1 MIQITNYMEWKGLNT
16 DLRVFR
22 VQCKLCSSAEIYLA
36 PESWRSLSLR
46 SSSLRQ
52 EDGQL
57 RTNER
62 ASQLF
67 PERLQQ
73 FSLTKKKKN
82 KQTNTDFITIDDAI
96 SSYYWQHLIFQKWL
110 KILPYFKQKCGR
122 LLLLRNI
129 KNAKLQK
136 KDLYFSAKIIQH
148 K

>member
-22 VQCKLCSSAEIYLA
+22 VQCRLCSSAEIYLA

-57 RTNER
+57 RTKER

-73 FSLTKKKKN
+73 FSLTKK
-82 KQTNTDFITIDDAI
+82 NTDFITIDDAI

-136 KDLYFSAKIIQH
+136 KRSLLFS
-148 K
+148 